1 VNLSVKKFENRS
13 TFGEVMGK
21 LLWLVFWLTVYI
33 THKIGTEIERPSSGQ
48 CRQSFSSLKASGEC
62 SEYFPK

>member
-1 VNLSVKKFENRS
+1 
-13 TFGEVMGK
+13 MGK